1 MHRRRGSQGEN
12 LRMRTRITVSFP
24 TITGARQF
32 DARIVKH
39 DGPNRNV
46 VGTRL
51 RRRVEGSRDK
61 RV

>member
-1 MHRRRGSQGEN
+1 
-12 LRMRTRITVSFP
+12 MRTRITVSFP

-32 DARIVKH
+32 DARIVKD